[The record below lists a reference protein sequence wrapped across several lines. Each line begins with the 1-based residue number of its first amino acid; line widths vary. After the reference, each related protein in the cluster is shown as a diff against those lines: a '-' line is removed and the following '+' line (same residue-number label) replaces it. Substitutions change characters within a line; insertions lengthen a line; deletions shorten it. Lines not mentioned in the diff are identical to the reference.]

1 VKRMLATGWL
11 LVFLAL
17 PAIAGAEK
25 AAGLTGTKYV
35 HPDAR
40 GKLAI
45 LGNVAVV
52 ITGTDPFINRVME
65 DVLAISLMAQG
76 DDPLKLARSV
86 AANALITGTLV
97 TEPPGESRWRSVRV
111 SIAALALVDVP
122 QDKTLLWGLYEP
134 EVATTTTRIA
144 QDFAAM
150 VVKELQ

>member
-1 VKRMLATGWL
+1 MKRMLATGWL

-35 HPDAR
+35 VHPDAK

-76 DDPLKLARSV
+76 IRVVYPAETDYGRLRTPGFDDPLKLARSV

-97 TEPPGESRWRSVRV
+97 TEPPGESRWLGPGEHRR
-111 SIAALALVDVP
+111 AG
-122 QDKTLLWGLYEP
+122 TG
-134 EVATTTTRIA
+134 
-144 QDFAAM
+144 
-150 VVKELQ
+150 